1 MKNIFI
7 NNRKKDLII
16 GYTSSGIHRDDF
28 HFFIN
33 NNAIKKFGS
42 QGQQKTFLIA
52 LKLAKF
58 EYIKLKKIL
67 LLYYY

>member
-1 MKNIFI
+1 M
-7 NNRKKDLII
+7 NRSKDQLI
-16 GYTSSGIHRDDF
+16 GYTSTGIHRDDF

-33 NNAIKKFGS
+33 GNSIKKFGS

-58 EYIKLKKIL
+58 EYIKMKKIL
-67 LLYYY
+67 ILFYY